1 MGYIYLRYFSSVQFN
16 EHIIRTPN
24 DTKKAY
30 YYDNGQHLIAYA
42 ILLKNTR
49 ANILSLFSVLKLFVW
64 IPFET
69 ELEINLENV
78 WNRLKYRCKLH
89 NNTNEVTGHF
99 YCIVLH
105 FYCILNI
112 QIVFEIHSAIIF
124 NCTYSPKYSLNS

>member
-1 MGYIYLRYFSSVQFN
+1 MGYISIHYCSSVQFN
-16 EHIIRTPN
+16 EHIIRTPT

-30 YYDNGQHLIAYA
+30 YYDNSQHLIAYA

-49 ANILSLFSVLKLFVW
+49 ENILSLFSVLKLFVW

-105 FYCILNI
+105 LYCILNI
-112 QIVFEIHSAIIF
+112 QIVFEIHSSTIF